1 MALVISSHARVR
13 GVRKGPAFFAAM
25 FMMLSAGVPGADVSV
40 QAWGDNIVLNADA
53 ATLRH
58 ILEALSDARVVDV
71 TASTPLQ
78 SEVTMAT
85 GPEPLARLLRR
96 LLRAY
101 SYTLIEHDASSGR
114 LPRLHVFSDTDPGA
128 PVIWAARSSPDANLI
143 DRAIADLA
151 DPDEDVRTEAVLALS
166 DSDNPDAV
174 IHFLSTLS
182 DPSSDVRE
190 AARAAL
196 EDMDTA
202 VPTGFEAAAS
212 SRQGD

>member
-13 GVRKGPAFFAAM
+13 GVRKGPALFAIT
-25 FMMLSAGVPGADVSV
+25 FLMLGAGVAGADVSV
-40 QAWGDNIVLNADA
+40 QARGDHIVLNADA
-53 ATLRH
+53 ATLRQ
-58 ILEALSDARVVDV
+58 ILEALSDARVIDV

-128 PVIWAARSSPDANLI
+128 PVMWAARSSPDAIMI

-166 DSDNPDAV
+166 DSGNPDAV
-174 IHFLSTLS
+174 IHFLSTLG
-182 DPSSDVRE
+182 DPSPDVRE

-202 VPTGFEAAAS
+202 IPADTGAAAS

>member
-13 GVRKGPAFFAAM
+13 GVRKGPAFFACL
-25 FMMLSAGVPGADVSV
+25 FLLLSAGVPAAEVGVEV
-40 QAWGDNIVLNADA
+40 RGDNIVLSADA

-71 TASTPLQ
+71 TASTALQ

-96 LLRAY
+96 LLRAH
-101 SYTLIEHDASSGR
+101 SYTLIEHEASSGR
-114 LPRLHVFSDTDPGA
+114 LPRLHVFADADPGA
-128 PVIWAARSSPDANLI
+128 PVLWAARSAPDASLI

-151 DPDEDVRTEAVLALS
+151 DADEEVRTEAVLALS
-166 DSDNPDAV
+166 DSNNPQAV
-174 IHFLSTLS
+174 AHFLSTLA
-182 DPSSDVRE
+182 DPSPDVRE

-202 VPTGFEAAAS
+202 VPAGFEASAS
-212 SRQGD
+212 SRQGN